1 MIDLRIKKL
10 FFDRPKVRRAVD
22 NAKRG
27 VLARAGAFIRQTA
40 RTSIRK
46 RKGTSPPGE
55 PPHSHLGLLRRFILF
70 GYDERTDSV
79 VVGPAKL
86 AKTGDAPHI
95 LEFGGTTVAKRTM
108 VVRVGDTGR
117 DRRGRFTRGK
127 RRLVKAGTRL
137 VYKRRPYMG
146 PAMKKELPKF
156 PRLWRNSIREGS

>member
-1 MIDLRIKKL
+1 MAIGMDIKKL
-10 FFDRPKVRRAVD
+10 FFDRPKIKRAVD
-22 NAKRG
+22 KAKRG
-27 VLARAGAFIRQTA
+27 VLSRAGAFIRQTA

-46 RKGTSPPGE
+46 RKGTSPPGS

-86 AKTGDAPHI
+86 AKAGDAPHT
-95 LEFGGTTVAKRTM
+95 LEFGGAAVAKRTM

-117 DRRGRFTRGK
+117 DRRGRFARGK
-127 RRLVKAGTRL
+127 RQLVEAGTRL
-137 VYKRRPYMG
+137 VYKPRPYMG

-156 PRLWRNSIREGS
+156 PQLWRNSIRSG